1 MNDNKRQKSVEE
13 MCEEIDSLIH
23 EVVKL
28 EAENKYLVEELRKW
42 KPRKVEQYTL
52 DGKYVNTFDTTSK
65 AAKAMYGF
73 PSNIRKALS
82 GELKTA
88 YGYKWR
94 YAKSAIV

>member
-1 MNDNKRQKSVEE
+1 MNDERMKMSKKEL
-13 MCEEIDSLIH
+13 CELIDMLSKKNIKITEQNILL
-23 EVVKL
+23 KQ
-28 EAENKYLVEELRKW
+28 ELRKW
-42 KPRKVEQYTL
+42 KPRPIEQYTI
-52 DGKYVNTFDTTSK
+52 DGKYVKTFETTSK

>member
-42 KPRKVEQYTL
+42 KPRKVEQYTI
-52 DGKYVNTFDTTSK
+52 DGKYVKTFDTTSK

>member
-1 MNDNKRQKSVEE
+1 MNDNKRQMSVEE
-13 MCEEIDSLIH
+13 MCEYIDSLIS
-23 EVVKL
+23 EVVEL
-28 EAENKYLVEELRKW
+28 RSENKYLVEELGKW
-42 KPRKVEQYTL
+42 KPRPVEQYTI
-52 DGKYVNTFDTTSK
+52 DGKYVKTFETASK

>member
-1 MNDNKRQKSVEE
+1 MNNEKQMSRKELLEV
-13 MCEEIDSLIH
+13 IDILTKKNIKIT
-23 EVVKL
+23 EQNILLKQ
-28 EAENKYLVEELRKW
+28 ELRKW
-42 KPRKVEQYTL
+42 KPIPIEQYTI
-52 DGKYVNTFDTTSK
+52 DGKYVKTFDTTSK

>member
-1 MNDNKRQKSVEE
+1 MNDNKRQMSVEE

-23 EVVKL
+23 EVVEL
-28 EAENKYLVEELRKW
+28 RSANKYLVEELRKW
-42 KPRKVEQYTL
+42 KPRPIEQYTI
-52 DGKYVNTFDTTSK
+52 DGKYVKTFDTTSK